1 MKAFYSETTYC
12 YCRAVSA
19 VFNQSVGHMPDW
31 SNLSVT
37 VIMMVFAQ
45 SP

>member
-1 MKAFYSETTYC
+1 MKAFYSETT

-45 SP
+45 GP